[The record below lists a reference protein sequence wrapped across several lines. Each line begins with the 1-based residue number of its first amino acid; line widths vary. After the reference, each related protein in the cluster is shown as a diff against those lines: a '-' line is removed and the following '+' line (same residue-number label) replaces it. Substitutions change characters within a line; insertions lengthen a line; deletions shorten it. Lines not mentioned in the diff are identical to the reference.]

1 MHDALGQ
8 KSGRKSIRRWYGPI
22 LSHSSASPTSRGI
35 SGVRRE
41 GLGIGLEIAPDRCRS
56 LYNGDHLSGERLSGA
71 LVPNLSD
78 FEDRSDA
85 QVCLVAILVLT
96 ILVLTSCHSLT
107 NSASD
112 AKISF
117 TQVPQWDLGDLNRSD
132 VIEGKV
138 SGSHQGQQIVLYSK
152 TGDLWW
158 LQPRLNS
165 PTTPILPDGVWR
177 NEVHLATDYAALL
190 VNSTYHPIPVLA
202 ELPKPGHGVDTVA
215 ASRGQEQSSSF
226 FVNFSGFQWRVR
238 KVPSDRGGAVN
249 PYDPRNVYVDKEG
262 ALRLQILNRNNQW
275 TCSEV
280 SLTRSLG
287 YGTYSFTV
295 EDTSHLEPAVM
306 FGMFTWDFSTD
317 QENHREF
324 DINISRWGDSA
335 YQNAEFVVQ
344 PASEAINMSRFEA
357 PAGRLKHTIIWE
369 AGRVTMMTF
378 RLLAESRSVLVS
390 KHVFASQVPTA
401 GSESVRMTFFVY
413 SDPNRKLSRIH
424 DRAEVVVDHFE
435 FLP

>member
-1 MHDALGQ
+1 MAPYFRIGQLGQ
-8 KSGRKSIRRWYGPI
+8 PDLDFWGAPRGLKYGW
-22 LSHSSASPTSRGI
+22 TSDLTGAYLCI
-35 SGVRRE
+35 MAITL
-41 GLGIGLEIAPDRCRS
+41 LGKDLAAR
-56 LYNGDHLSGERLSGA
+56 
-71 LVPNLSD
+71 VPNLSD
-78 FEDRSDA
+78 YEARCNGQLRFA
-85 QVCLVAILVLT
+85 AILILTPVL
-96 ILVLTSCHSLT
+96 IVLTSCHKLT
-107 NSASD
+107 NDGSE
-112 AKISF
+112 AKILF
-117 TQVPQWDLGDLNRSD
+117 TQVPQWDLGDVNQSD

-138 SGSHQGQQIVLYSK
+138 SGSRQGQQIVLYSK
-152 TGDLWW
+152 TGGLWW

-190 VNSTYHPIPVLA
+190 VDSSYHPIPVLA
-202 ELPKPGHGVDTVA
+202 ELPKPGRGIDTVA

-249 PYDPRNVYVDKEG
+249 PYDPRNVYVDKAG
-262 ALRLQILNRNNQW
+262 ALHLQIVNRNNQW

-287 YGTYSFTV
+287 YGTYSFIV

-306 FGMFTWDFSTD
+306 FGMFTWDFSND

-335 YQNAEFVVQ
+335 NQNAEFVVQ

-357 PAGRLKHTIIWE
+357 PAGRLKHTITWE

-378 RLLAESRSVLVS
+378 RVLADSQSVLVS
-390 KHVFASQVPTA
+390 KRVFTSQVPTA

-413 SDPNRKLSRIH
+413 SDPNRKLSTIH

>member
-1 MHDALGQ
+1 MALKRQ
-8 KSGRKSIRRWYGPI
+8 
-22 LSHSSASPTSRGI
+22 
-35 SGVRRE
+35 
-41 GLGIGLEIAPDRCRS
+41 GLS
-56 LYNGDHLSGERLSGA
+56 LYNGDHLSGERLGGA
-71 LVPNLSD
+71 PVPNLSD
-78 FEDRSDA
+78 FEARSNA
-85 QVCLVAILVLT
+85 QVCFAAIVLAA
-96 ILVLTSCHSLT
+96 LLLPLTSCHKVT
-107 NSASD
+107 NSRSE

-117 TQVPQWDLGDLNRSD
+117 TQVPQWDLGDMNQTD

-138 SGSHQGQQIVLYSK
+138 SGSRQGQQMVLYSK
-152 TGDLWW
+152 TGGLWW

-177 NEVHLATDYAALL
+177 NEVHVATDYAALL
-190 VNSTYHPIPVLA
+190 VDSTYRPMPVLA
-202 ELPKPGHGVDTVA
+202 ELPKPGQGLATVA

-238 KVPSDRGGAVN
+238 KAASDRGGAVN
-249 PYDPRNVYVDKEG
+249 PYDPRNVYVDEAG
-262 ALRLQILNRNNQW
+262 GLHLQIVNRNNQW

-280 SLTRSLG
+280 NLTRSLG

-295 EDTSHLEPAVM
+295 EDTSRLEPAVM
-306 FGMFTWDFSTD
+306 FGMFTWDFSND

-335 YQNAEFVVQ
+335 NQNAEFVVQ

-378 RLLAESRSVLVS
+378 RVLADARSALVS
-390 KHVFASQVPTA
+390 KRVFTSQVPTA

-413 SDPNRKLSRIH
+413 SDPNRKLSTIH
-424 DRAEVVVDHFE
+424 DRAEVVVDRFE

>member
-1 MHDALGQ
+1 VLG
-8 KSGRKSIRRWYGPI
+8 
-22 LSHSSASPTSRGI
+22 
-35 SGVRRE
+35 
-41 GLGIGLEIAPDRCRS
+41 
-56 LYNGDHLSGERLSGA
+56 
-71 LVPNLSD
+71 NLFQS
-78 FEDRSDA
+78 EARTNA
-85 QVCLVAILVLT
+85 QVCFGAILVFTVL
-96 ILVLTSCHSLT
+96 LLDLTSCHKWT
-107 NSASD
+107 NSIPE

-117 TQVPQWDLGDLNRSD
+117 TQVPQWDLGDSNQTD

-138 SGSHQGQQIVLYSK
+138 SGAPQGQHIVLYSR
-152 TGDLWW
+152 TGGLWW

-165 PTTPILPDGVWR
+165 PNTPILPDGVWR

-190 VNSTYHPIPVLA
+190 VDSTYHPAAVLA
-202 ELPKPGHGVDTVA
+202 DLPKPGHGMNAIA
-215 ASRGQEQSSSF
+215 ASRGQDRSSSF
-226 FVNFSGFQWRVR
+226 FVNFSGYRWRVR

-249 PYDPRNVYVDKEG
+249 PYNPNNVYVDNGG
-262 ALRLQILNRNNQW
+262 ALHLQIVNRNDLW

-317 QENHREF
+317 QENNREF
-324 DINISRWGDSA
+324 DINISRWGDTA
-335 YQNAEFVVQ
+335 NQNAEFVVQ
-344 PASEAINMSRFEA
+344 PASAPINMSRFEA

-369 AGRVTMMTF
+369 AGRVTMMT
-378 RLLAESRSVLVS
+378 SRVLGGTRTVLIS
-390 KHVFASQVPTA
+390 KRVFTSQVPTA

-413 SDPNRKLSRIH
+413 SDPNRKLSTIH
-424 DRAEVVVDHFE
+424 NRAEVVVDRFE